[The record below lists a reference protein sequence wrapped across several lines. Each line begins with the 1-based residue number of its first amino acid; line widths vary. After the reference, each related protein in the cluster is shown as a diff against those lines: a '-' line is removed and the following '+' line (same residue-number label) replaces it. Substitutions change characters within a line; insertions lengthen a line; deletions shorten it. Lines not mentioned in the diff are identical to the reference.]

1 MANNKRNRKLKGKNK
16 KHKEDVNVLD
26 VYSEDNEKKETGNFD
41 EIENMEYNDNQ
52 DIDIEDDEEIDEDEA
67 FDSEDEK
74 KYGVFF
80 EVNFILIFIYN
91 SY

>member
-1 MANNKRNRKLKGKNK
+1 MANNKKNRKFKGKNK
-16 KHKEDVNVLD
+16 KQKNDVNVYD
-26 VYSEDNEKKETGNFD
+26 VYTENNDERETGNFD
-41 EIENMEYNDNQ
+41 EMENMEYNENQ

-80 EVNFILIFIYN
+80 EVNIKF
-91 SY
+91 